1 MHTGAQE
8 MNKNIN
14 PTLQDFPFTHKLK
27 TRWRDLDA
35 FKHVNNATFFNYIED
50 ARNLFFRKWNL
61 NLEEK
66 SIIMASAKI
75 DYISQINHPSNLIIG
90 QKISRIGNKSFDISS
105 AIFEEGNKKNPVCI
119 SLVTIVC
126 FDFIKNNSVKV
137 FEEIKLDY
145 KI

>member
-1 MHTGAQE
+1 MME
-8 MNKNIN
+8 IN
-14 PTLQDFPFTHKLK
+14 YQLADFPFKHKIK

-50 ARNLFFRKWNL
+50 ARNVLFRKWNL

-90 QKISRIGNKSFDISS
+90 QKISRIGNKSFDITS
-105 AIFEEGNKKNPVCI
+105 AIFEESNKNNPVCI
-119 SLVTIVC
+119 SFVTIVC
-126 FDFIKNNSVKV
+126 FDFINNNSVKV

-145 KI
+145 DI